1 MLSNKNWN
9 FINAQLQDPFKILK
23 NDNLS
28 ENSQLRDNAASAYKL
43 FLIVGIIGLVITLIS
58 SGLRLAFSK
67 DASKKSEVKSG
78 LGNKTVAALI
88 LFSFVSI
95 IGIVYGIIVN
105 LV

>member
-1 MLSNKNWN
+1 MLSSKNWH
-9 FINAQLQDPFKILK
+9 FINAKLQDPFKILK
-23 NDNLS
+23 KDNIS
-28 ENSQLRDNAASAYKL
+28 ENSQLRNNAASAYKF
-43 FLIVGIIGLVITLIS
+43 FLVMGIIGLVVTLII

-88 LFSFVSI
+88 FFSFVSL
-95 IGIVYGIIVN
+95 IGIVYGLIVN